1 MADSQSESQS
11 RADRSDS
18 ESGAVSNV
26 SVGPNE
32 VSDELRPR
40 IDALGLWDVIDQIRE
55 EGYAVIRD
63 AAPPELMDDL
73 REAIHTLA
81 QLTQPKPGDNAVK
94 LIGRHPAVDMVA
106 TLPKVLAVAEFSV
119 GKGMRAGRFHGSI
132 KREGG
137 EGLGLHS
144 DQNWIP
150 APFPEHNLLITFCF
164 ACEGMTE
171 EGGATRV
178 APGTQ
183 RFRRHPTA
191 DESANTKTIPIEVAK
206 GDVAVWDGAT
216 WHGSG
221 PRTIAGTR
229 TMLHATY
236 QRLYTQTIDDFS
248 YLLDDEAYMASAS
261 EELRSLLGA
270 DLFFGTST
278 LTTDVDMEK
287 FAQASATSKL

>member
-1 MADSQSESQS
+1 MTETNSVSE
-11 RADRSDS
+11 DLS
-18 ESGAVSNV
+18 ETELIA
-26 SVGPNE
+26 VGPFD

-40 IDALGLWDVIDQIRE
+40 IDELELWDVVKQMRE
-55 EGYAVIRD
+55 EGYAVIRN
-63 AAPPELMDDL
+63 AATPELMADL
-73 REAIHTLA
+73 REVIHSLA
-81 QLTQPKPGDNAVK
+81 KLTKPDPERGAVK
-94 LIGRHPAVDMVA
+94 LLGRDRTVDLVA
-106 TLPKVLAVAEFSV
+106 TLPKVMAIAEFSV
-119 GKGMRAGRFHGSI
+119 GKGFRAGRFHGSI

-178 APGTQ
+178 VPRSHQ
-183 RFRRHPTA
+183 MRRHPTPA
-191 DESANTKTIPIEVAK
+191 EIAEAGEQSIAIETEP

-221 PRTIAGTR
+221 PRSIPGTR

-236 QRLYTQTIDDFS
+236 QRFYTQTIDDFS
-248 YLLDDEAYMASAS
+248 YLLDDEDYLAKAP
-261 EELRSLLGA
+261 EGIRGLLGE

-278 LTTDVDMEK
+278 LSTDIDMEK
-287 FAQASATSKL
+287 FAAATAASKL

>member
-1 MADSQSESQS
+1 MSDVNSVTEES
-11 RADRSDS
+11 
-18 ESGAVSNV
+18 SNNAPT
-26 SVGPNE
+26 SVGPYD

-40 IDALGLWDVIDQIRE
+40 IDELGLWDVVDQMKE

-63 AAPPELMDDL
+63 AASPELMADL
-73 REAIHTLA
+73 REVIHSLA
-81 QLTQPKPGDNAVK
+81 KLTRPDPERGAVK
-94 LIGRHPAVDMVA
+94 LLGRDHTVDLVA
-106 TLPKVLAVAEFSV
+106 TLPKVMAIAEFSV
-119 GKGMRAGRFHGSI
+119 GKGFRAGRFHGSI

-137 EGLGLHS
+137 DGLPLHS

-150 APFPEHNLLITFCF
+150 APFPEHNLVITFCF

-178 APGTQ
+178 VPRSHKA
-183 RFRRHPTA
+183 RRHPT
-191 DESANTKTIPIEVAK
+191 SAEISDSKSIVIETEP

-221 PRTIAGTR
+221 PRSIAGTR

-248 YLLDDEAYMASAS
+248 YLLDDEEYLANAP
-261 EELRSLLGA
+261 EGIRGLLGEG
-270 DLFFGTST
+270 LFFGTST
-278 LTTDVDMEK
+278 LTTDIDMEK
-287 FAQASATSKL
+287 FSAATATSKL

>member
-1 MADSQSESQS
+1 MSESDTAT
-11 RADRSDS
+11 ADAPT
-18 ESGAVSNV
+18 EELAP
-26 SVGPNE
+26 VGPFD

-40 IDALGLWDVIDQIRE
+40 IDELGLWDVVEQMKE
-55 EGYAVIRD
+55 EGYAVIRN
-63 AAPPELMDDL
+63 AGSPELMADL
-73 REAIHTLA
+73 REVIHSLA
-81 QLTQPKPGDNAVK
+81 KLTKPDPARGAVK
-94 LIGRHPAVDMVA
+94 LLGRDHSVDLVA
-106 TLPKVLAVAEFSV
+106 TLPKVMAIAEYSV
-119 GKGMRAGRFHGSI
+119 GKGFRAGRFHGSI
-132 KREGG
+132 KNEGG

-178 APGTQ
+178 VP
-183 RFRRHPTA
+183 RSHLLRRHPTA
-191 DESANTKTIPIEVAK
+191 AEIADIESQSIAIETEP

-221 PRTIAGTR
+221 PRSIPGTR

-248 YLLDDEAYMASAS
+248 YLLDDEEYLANAP
-261 EELRSLLGA
+261 EGIKGLLGA

-278 LTTDVDMEK
+278 LTTDIDMEK
-287 FAQASATSKL
+287 FAAASAASKL